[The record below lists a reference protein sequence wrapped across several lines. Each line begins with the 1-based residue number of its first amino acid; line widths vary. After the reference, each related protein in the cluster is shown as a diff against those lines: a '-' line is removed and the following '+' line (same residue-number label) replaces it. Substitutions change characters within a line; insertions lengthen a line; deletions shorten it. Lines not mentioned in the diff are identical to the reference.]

1 VNPLDAHKKIGWD
14 MDQTLIQGRNS
25 ERFRA
30 YIAANP
36 HKRHHVITFRDRE
49 WADLIPIELG
59 TLGLDPALIASVEN
73 CPAPLHDMFML
84 HRSGELEMPK
94 HVAEKAISAF
104 LRWKGRRA
112 SELGCTVLVDDMADW
127 VVQGCQAHGVE
138 FVDATIE
145 VAAC

>member
-1 VNPLDAHKKIGWD
+1 MIRLDAHQNLAWD
-14 MDQTLIQGRNS
+14 MDGTLNHGPNA

-30 YIAANP
+30 YIAAHP
-36 HKRHHVITFRDRE
+36 EKRHHVITFRNRE
-49 WADLIPIELG
+49 WADLIELELR
-59 TLGLDPALIASVEN
+59 TLGLDPVLIASVEN
-73 CPAPLHDMFML
+73 CPEPLHDMFML

-112 SELGCTVLVDDMADW
+112 SELGCTVLVDDLADW

-138 FVDATIE
+138 FVDANR
-145 VAAC
+145 VS

>member
-1 VNPLDAHKKIGWD
+1 MTRLEPHKNIGWD
-14 MDQTLIQGRNS
+14 FDGTLSQGANS

-30 YIAANP
+30 YITAHP
-36 HKRHHVITFRDRE
+36 EKRHHVITFRDRE
-49 WADLIPIELG
+49 WADLILMELG
-59 TLGLDPALIASVEN
+59 TLGLDPKLIASVEN

-84 HRSGELEMPK
+84 HHSGDLCMPQRI
-94 HVAEKAISAF
+94 AQKAIDAF

-138 FVDATIE
+138 FLDATME
-145 VAAC
+145 LVG